1 MASKLSSNL
10 PSCGTQMSHASPS
23 SPAVWSMASIVGT
36 PGRFLRISP
45 YVPQVNRWLCAV
57 RFIEHV
63 LNVLIEPAHLLQVRV
78 ERRQERVEMR
88 FGARIVG
95 AQIFAPNFA
104 IFDNERRNPEW

>member
-1 MASKLSSNL
+1 M
-10 PSCGTQMSHASPS
+10 
-23 SPAVWSMASIVGT
+23 
-36 PGRFLRISP
+36 
-45 YVPQVNRWLCAV
+45 

-104 IFDNERRNPEW
+104 IFDNERRNPEWRIVTRRAVEQVATFDDFRGTRLTKDLDPAVEPREIVRERSASHARIGQ